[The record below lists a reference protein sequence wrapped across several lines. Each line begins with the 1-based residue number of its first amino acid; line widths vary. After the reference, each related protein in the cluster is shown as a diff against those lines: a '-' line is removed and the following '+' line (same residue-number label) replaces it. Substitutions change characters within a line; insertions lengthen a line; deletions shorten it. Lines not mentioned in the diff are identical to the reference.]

1 MIFVRGAAFVP
12 INAQQTVSEWR
23 VSNVTVS
30 KDKIHV
36 EGLTGDAAI
45 AHALKQCDLDVLAA
59 YPITPQTIIVE
70 DFQKFAANGEVQTK
84 VIPVESEHS
93 AMSACIGASA
103 VGARVATASASAGL
117 ALMWE
122 ILYCAASMRMPIVFT
137 VANRALSAPIN
148 IHNDWSDTYGAR
160 DSGFIQIYC
169 QSGQEAYDTT
179 IMAFRIAEDHK
190 VLLPIIVAIDGFILS
205 HNVERIE
212 MLPDDEVLKFVGV
225 RDPFISLDPDNP
237 ITMGPLAL
245 TDYYFEFKEQ
255 QDRAMYEVP
264 EVFAK
269 VEKEFEKLTGRKY
282 GMFEAYRT
290 EDADIILF
298 THSTPGGT
306 AKAVVD
312 VLREQGEKVGVLRLR
327 MFRPFPTKEIAE
339 ALKSAKA
346 VAVFEKCRSFGAPSN
361 PLAIELRTA
370 LYDLKEK
377 PMITDFVI
385 GLGGRDV
392 PPTTLV
398 EGYEKTKEYLKKGES
413 PLYETLGVRK

>member
-1 MIFVRGAAFVP
+1 MTVERVP
-12 INAQQTVSEWR
+12 
-23 VSNVTVS
+23 
-30 KDKIHV
+30 KDQITV

-45 AHALKQCDLDVLAA
+45 AHALKQSSVDVLAA

-70 DFQKFAANGEVQTK
+70 DFQKFAADGEIKTK

-93 AMSACIGASA
+93 AMSACVGASA

-122 ILYCAASMRMPIVFT
+122 ILYCASGMRMPIVLT
-137 VANRALSAPIN
+137 IANRALSAPIN

-160 DSGFIQIYC
+160 DSGFIQLYC

-179 IMAFRIAEDHK
+179 IMAFKIAEDHN

-205 HNVERIE
+205 HNVERVE
-212 MLPDDEVLKFVGV
+212 MLPTEAVHKFLGE
-225 RDPFISLDPDNP
+225 REPFVSINPDKP
-237 ITMGPLAL
+237 MTMGPLAL

-264 EVFAK
+264 AVFKK
-269 VEKEFEKLTGRKY
+269 VEAEFEKMTGRKY
-282 GMFEAYRT
+282 GMFEEYKT
-290 EDADIILF
+290 DDAEIIIL

-306 AKAVVD
+306 AKVVAD
-312 VLREQGEKVGVLRLR
+312 ALREQGEKVGVLRLR
-327 MFRPFPTKEIAE
+327 MFRPFPSKEIAE
-339 ALKSAKA
+339 SVKNAKA
-346 VAVFEKCRSFGAPSN
+346 VVVLEKCLSFGAPSN
-361 PLAIELRTA
+361 PLAMEVRTA
-370 LYDLKEK
+370 LYDQEK
-377 PMITDFVI
+377 RPMVTDFVI

-392 PPTTLV
+392 PPTTIV
-398 EGYEKTKEYLKKGES
+398 EAIEKTKGYLKAGKA

>member
-1 MIFVRGAAFVP
+1 M
-12 INAQQTVSEWR
+12 
-23 VSNVTVS
+23 TVS
-30 KDKIHV
+30 KDKIKI

-70 DFQKFAANGEVQTK
+70 DYQRFAADGEVKAK

-93 AMSACIGASA
+93 AMSACVGASA

-160 DSGFIQIYC
+160 DSGFIQVYC
-169 QSGQEAYDTT
+169 QSCQEAYDTT
-179 IMAFRIAEDHK
+179 IMAFKIAEDHK
-190 VLLPIIVAIDGFILS
+190 VLLPIIVGIDGFILS
-205 HNVERIE
+205 HNVERVE
-212 MLPDDEVLKFVGV
+212 MLPDDAVQKFLGV
-225 RDPFISLDPDNP
+225 REPFIALDPDNP

-255 QDRAMYEVP
+255 QDEAMDKVP
-264 EVFAK
+264 EVFEK
-269 VEKEFEKLTGRKY
+269 VEKEFEKMTGRKY
-282 GMFEAYRT
+282 GLFETYRV
-290 EDADIILF
+290 EDAEIIIF

-306 AKAVVD
+306 AKAVCD
-312 VLREQGEKVGVLRLR
+312 ALREKGEKVGVVRLRL
-327 MFRPFPTKEIAE
+327 FRPFPAE
-339 ALKSAKA
+339 QLAEVLKKAKA

-361 PLAIELRTA
+361 PLALELKTA
-370 LYDLKEK
+370 LYDLDKK
-377 PMITDFVI
+377 PLVTDFVI

-392 PPTTLV
+392 PPTTIV
-398 EGYEKTKEYLKKGES
+398 EGYEKTKEYLKKGEA

>member
-1 MIFVRGAAFVP
+1 MPFV
-12 INAQQTVSEWR
+12 WR
-23 VSNVTVS
+23 VSDVTVS
-30 KDKIHV
+30 KDKIHI

-45 AHALKQCDLDVLAA
+45 AHALKQVDLDVLAA

-70 DFQKFAANGEVQTK
+70 DFQKFAADGEVQTK

-93 AMSACIGASA
+93 AMSACVGASA
-103 VGARVATASASAGL
+103 VGGRVATASASAGL

-148 IHNDWSDTYGAR
+148 IHNDWSDSYGAR
-160 DSGFIQIYC
+160 DSGFIQIYT
-169 QSGQEAYDTT
+169 QSCQEAYDTT
-179 IMAFRIAEDHK
+179 IMAFKIAEDHK

-205 HNVERIE
+205 HNVERVE
-212 MLPDDEVLKFVGV
+212 MLPDDEVKKFVGV
-225 RDPFISLDPDNP
+225 REPFISLDPTNP

-255 QDRAMYEVP
+255 QDRAMYEVYD
-264 EVFAK
+264 VFEK

-282 GMFEAYRT
+282 GLFEDYRT
-290 EDADIILF
+290 EDADIILL

-312 VLREQGEKVGVLRLR
+312 TLREEGEKVGALRLR
-327 MFRPFPTKEIAE
+327 MFRPFPADKIAE
-339 ALKSAKA
+339 KVKHAKA
-346 VAVFEKCRSFGAPSN
+346 VAVFEKCRSFGAPTN
-361 PLAIELRTA
+361 PLAMEVRTA
-370 LYDLKEK
+370 LYDHKEK
-377 PMITDFVI
+377 PMVTDFVI

-392 PPTTLV
+392 PPTTIV
-398 EGYEKTKEYLKKGES
+398 EGYEKTKEYLEKGKA